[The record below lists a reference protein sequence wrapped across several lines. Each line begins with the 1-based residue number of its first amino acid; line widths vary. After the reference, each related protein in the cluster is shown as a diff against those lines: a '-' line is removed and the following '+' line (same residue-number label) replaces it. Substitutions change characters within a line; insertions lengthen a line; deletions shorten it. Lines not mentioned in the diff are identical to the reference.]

1 MIKSAIKG
9 VLTAIF
15 AVVVLLLACNIW
27 VILSTTNQVYS
38 ELREVP
44 ERRVALVLGTSKR
57 FADGRPN
64 TYFKNRIDAAA
75 RLYKE
80 GKVKHLI
87 LSGDNR
93 TQYYNEPRDMKQ
105 ALMER
110 GIPDSAITL
119 DYAGLRT
126 LDSVV
131 RSKLIFGQDELVV
144 VTQKFHSYRALFI
157 GDYYQMKTVAYA
169 AEELPFRE
177 SVNILFREFL
187 ARPMAVLDLYVLR
200 KNPRH
205 LGRREPIV
213 LEQTMRQ

>member
-1 MIKSAIKG
+1 MIKSLIKG
-9 VLTAIF
+9 VLTAFF
-15 AVVVLLLACNIW
+15 AVVLLLLACNIW
-27 VILSTTNQVYS
+27 VILSTTSQVYG
-38 ELREVP
+38 EVRDVP
-44 ERRVALVLGTSKR
+44 SRNVALVLGTSKR

-64 TYFKNRIDAAA
+64 TYFKNRIEAAA

-93 TQYYNEPRDMKQ
+93 TQYYNEPRDMQ
-105 ALMER
+105 NALIER
-110 GIPDSAITL
+110 GVPETAITL

-131 RSKLIFGQDELVV
+131 RSKKVFGQEDVVV
-144 VTQKFHSYRALFI
+144 VTQKFHSYRAVFI
-157 GDYYQMKTVAYA
+157 GDYYNINTIAYA
-169 AEELPFRE
+169 AEDVPFRD
-177 SVNILFREFL
+177 SLNILFREFL

-205 LGRREPIV
+205 LGQP
-213 LEQTMRQ
+213 EQIGIN

>member
-1 MIKSAIKG
+1 MIKSLIKG
-9 VLTAIF
+9 VLTAFF
-15 AVVVLLLACNIW
+15 AVVLLLLACNIW
-27 VILSTTNQVYS
+27 VILSTTSQVYG
-38 ELREVP
+38 EIRDVP
-44 ERRVALVLGTSKR
+44 SRNVALVLGTSKR

-64 TYFKNRIDAAA
+64 TYFKNRIEAAA

-93 TQYYNEPRDMKQ
+93 TQYYNEPRDMQ
-105 ALMER
+105 NALIER
-110 GIPDSAITL
+110 GVPETAITL

-131 RSKLIFGQDELVV
+131 RSKKVFGQEDVVV
-144 VTQKFHSYRALFI
+144 VTQKFHSYRAVFI
-157 GDYYQMKTVAYA
+157 GDYYNINTIAYA
-169 AEELPFRE
+169 AEDVPFRD
-177 SVNILFREFL
+177 SLNILFREFL

-205 LGRREPIV
+205 LGQP
-213 LEQTMRQ
+213 EQIGIN

>member
-1 MIKSAIKG
+1 MIKSLIKG
-9 VLTAIF
+9 VLTAFF
-15 AVVVLLLACNIW
+15 AVVLLLLACNIW
-27 VILSTTNQVYS
+27 VILSTTSQVYS
-38 ELREVP
+38 EIRDVP
-44 ERRVALVLGTSKR
+44 DRDVALVLGTSKR

-64 TYFKNRIDAAA
+64 TYFKNRIEAAA

-93 TQYYNEPRDMKQ
+93 TQYYNEPRDMQ
-105 ALMER
+105 NALMER
-110 GIPDSAITL
+110 GIPDTAITL

-131 RSKLIFGQDELVV
+131 RSKKVFGQEDVVV
-144 VTQKFHSYRALFI
+144 VTQKFHSYRAVFI
-157 GDYYQMKTVAYA
+157 GDYYHINTIAYT
-169 AEELPFRE
+169 AEDVPFRE
-177 SVNILFREFL
+177 SFNILFREFL

-205 LGRREPIV
+205 LGQPEKIGIK
-213 LEQTMRQ
+213 

>member
-1 MIKSAIKG
+1 MIKSLIKG
-9 VLTAIF
+9 VLTAVF
-15 AVVVLLLACNIW
+15 SLALLLLLCNIW
-27 VILSTTNQVYS
+27 VILSTTSQVYT
-38 ELREVP
+38 EFREVP
-44 ERRVALVLGTSKR
+44 ERKVALVLGTSKR

-64 TYFKNRIDAAA
+64 IYFKNRIEAAA

-93 TQYYNEPRDMKQ
+93 TQYYNEPRDMKE
-105 ALMER
+105 ALLAR
-110 GIPDSAITL
+110 GIPESVITL

-131 RSKLIFGQDELVV
+131 RSKKIFGQDELIV
-144 VTQKFHSYRALFI
+144 VTQKFHSYRAVFI
-157 GDYYQMKTVAYA
+157 GDYYKMNTVAYA
-169 AEELPFRE
+169 AEEIPFKE
-177 SVNILFREFL
+177 SINILFREFL

-205 LGRREPIV
+205 LGRREPIGV
-213 LEQTMRQ
+213 

>member
-1 MIKSAIKG
+1 MFTNLLKG
-9 VLTAIF
+9 IFTAVF
-15 AVVVLLLACNIW
+15 AVIVLLIACNVW
-27 VILSTTNQVYS
+27 VIMSTTSQVYE
-38 ELREVP
+38 ELREIP
-44 ERRVALVLGTSKR
+44 EHKVALVLGTSKR

-64 TYFKNRIDAAA
+64 TYFKNRIAAAA

-105 ALMER
+105 ALLAR

-126 LDSVV
+126 LDSMV
-131 RSKLIFGQDELVV
+131 RSKKIFGQDRLIV
-144 VTQKFHSYRALFI
+144 VTQKFHSYRAVFI
-157 GDYYQMKTVAYA
+157 GEYYDIKTTAYA

-177 SVNILFREFL
+177 SLNILFREFL

-205 LGRREPIV
+205 LGEREPIAG
-213 LEQTMRQ
+213 L

>member
-1 MIKSAIKG
+1 MIRTLIK
-9 VLTAIF
+9 VFFTSIF
-15 AVVVLLLACNIW
+15 AVILLLIACNIW
-27 VILSTTNQVYS
+27 VILATTRHIYT

-44 ERRVALVLGTSKR
+44 KRDVALVLGTSKR

-64 TYFKNRIDAAA
+64 TYFRNRIEAAA

-93 TQYYNEPRDMKQ
+93 TQYYNEPRDMKK
-105 ALMER
+105 ALLER
-110 GIPDSAITL
+110 GIPEAAITL

-126 LDSVV
+126 LDSMV
-131 RSKLIFGQDELVV
+131 RSKKVFGQESLVV
-144 VTQKFHSYRALFI
+144 VTQKFHSYRAVFI
-157 GDYYQMKTVAYA
+157 GDYYHIDAVAYA

-177 SVNILFREFL
+177 STNILFREFL

-205 LGRREPIV
+205 LGQP
-213 LEQTMRQ
+213 EQIGVQ

>member
-1 MIKSAIKG
+1 MIKSLIKG
-9 VLTAIF
+9 ILTAFF
-15 AVVVLLLACNIW
+15 AVVVLLLACNVW
-27 VILSTTNQVYS
+27 VILSTTNQIFT
-38 ELREVP
+38 ELRDVP
-44 ERRVALVLGTSKR
+44 ERKVALVLGTSKR

-64 TYFKNRIDAAA
+64 TYFKNRIEAAA

-105 ALMER
+105 ALLAR

-126 LDSVV
+126 LDSMV
-131 RSKLIFGQDELVV
+131 RSKKVFGQDELVV
-144 VTQKFHSYRALFI
+144 VTQKFHSYRAVFI
-157 GDYYQMKTVAYA
+157 GDYYHMNTVAYA

-177 SVNILFREFL
+177 SINILFREFL

-205 LGRREPIV
+205 LGQRELIGV
-213 LEQTMRQ
+213 

>member
-1 MIKSAIKG
+1 MIRTLIK
-9 VLTAIF
+9 VFFTAFF
-15 AVVVLLLACNIW
+15 AVILLLLACNIW
-27 VILSTTNQVYS
+27 VILATTKQVYT

-44 ERRVALVLGTSKR
+44 VHDVALVLGTSKR

-64 TYFKNRIDAAA
+64 TYFHNRIEAAA

-80 GKVKHLI
+80 GKVRHMI

-93 TQYYNEPRDMKQ
+93 TRYYNEPRDMKQ
-105 ALMER
+105 ALLAR

-126 LDSVV
+126 LDSMV
-131 RSKLIFGQDELVV
+131 RSKKIFGQNRLVV
-144 VTQKFHSYRALFI
+144 VTQKFHSYRAVFI
-157 GDYYQMKTVAYA
+157 GEYYNVNTVAYA

-177 SVNILFREFL
+177 SANILFREFM

-205 LGRREPIV
+205 LGQPEHIGIKA
-213 LEQTMRQ
+213 TH

>member
-1 MIKSAIKG
+1 MIKSLIKG
-9 VLTAIF
+9 ILTAFF
-15 AVVVLLLACNIW
+15 AVVLLLLACNIW
-27 VILSTTNQVYS
+27 VILSTTSQVYS
-38 ELREVP
+38 EIRDVP
-44 ERRVALVLGTSKR
+44 DRDVALVLGTSKR

-64 TYFKNRIDAAA
+64 TYFKNRIEAAA

-93 TQYYNEPRDMKQ
+93 TQYYNEPRDMQ
-105 ALMER
+105 NALIER
-110 GIPDSAITL
+110 GIPDNAITL

-131 RSKLIFGQDELVV
+131 RSKKVFGQEDVVV
-144 VTQKFHSYRALFI
+144 VTQKFHSYRAVFI
-157 GDYYQMKTVAYA
+157 GDYYNINTIAYA
-169 AEELPFRE
+169 AEDVPFRE
-177 SVNILFREFL
+177 SFNILFREFL

-205 LGRREPIV
+205 LGQPEEIGIK
-213 LEQTMRQ
+213 

>member
-1 MIKSAIKG
+1 MIRTLIKILFSA
-9 VLTAIF
+9 VFAIIS
-15 AVVVLLLACNIW
+15 LLIICNIW
-27 VILSTTNQVYS
+27 VILATTKKVYT

-44 ERRVALVLGTSKR
+44 KRDVALVLGTSKR

-64 TYFKNRIDAAA
+64 IYFNNRIEAAA

-93 TQYYNEPRDMKQ
+93 TQYYNEPRDMKN
-105 ALMER
+105 ALLVR

-126 LDSVV
+126 LDSMI
-131 RSKLIFGQDELVV
+131 RSKKIFGQETLVV
-144 VTQKFHSYRALFI
+144 VTQKFHSYRAVFI
-157 GDYYQMKTVAYA
+157 GEYYHINTVAYA
-169 AEELPFRE
+169 AEEIPFKE
-177 SVNILFREFL
+177 SSNILFREFM

-205 LGRREPIV
+205 LGAP
-213 LEQTMRQ
+213 EQIGVNK